1 MAVKEP
7 THRTTASHRT
17 QRLSSIRLAKAAY
30 YLVMIT
36 PVAESP
42 FAVLTLIAAPA
53 VFTNASSVLALG
65 TGNRLARV
73 VDRTRQ
79 LAKDLHGAEIDPATR
94 NLWVS
99 HLDRL
104 KTRGSL
110 LVRALSF
117 FYGAI
122 GCFAA
127 ASIVSILG
135 ATVVSTQ
142 YKWPF
147 EVIVAISFVAGTVGF
162 VGLAVGGSLLVHE
175 TRLALTSIYEEAEL
189 ARSWIK

>member
-1 MAVKEP
+1 M
-7 THRTTASHRT
+7 
-17 QRLSSIRLAKAAY
+17 
-30 YLVMIT
+30 VMLT
-36 PVAESP
+36 PVADSP

-94 NLWVS
+94 VLWVS

-104 KTRGSL
+104 KNRGSL
-110 LVRALSF
+110 LVRAMSF

-142 YKWPF
+142 HKWSF
-147 EVIVAISFVAGTVGF
+147 ELIVGISFVAGTVGF
-162 VGLAVGGSLLVHE
+162 VGLAIGCSLLVHE
-175 TRLALTSIYEEAEL
+175 TRLALRSIYEEAEL
-189 ARSWIK
+189 ARSWFK